1 MKPVCLQGNEPS
13 TGLSVIVKQCQ
24 DVVPTDQKW
33 SINSNGTIT
42 SLSNGYCL
50 TVVDCQNSN
59 GAEVR
64 ILPCEQP
71 PNYSCQSGKNQLWNI
86 NDNGTITSVLD
97 NACLD
102 VYNFKGP
109 VVDTWQCNGGHN
121 QMWKFNSEH
130 QCLHSEQQNMN
141 ICLAVQHTG
150 RAWSSDGQNKEIFL
164 ALFNI
169 EDVKANITVDLDDI
183 KKESS
188 LTHCLAT
195 NMWFPQETT
204 IVEQIVSAE
213 LPPHGST
220 LYNLTNCHYNYY
232 D

>member
-71 PNYSCQSGKNQLWNI
+71 PNYSCQSGKNQ
-86 NDNGTITSVLD
+86 VK
-97 NACLD
+97 
-102 VYNFKGP
+102 YH
-109 VVDTWQCNGGHN
+109 GG
-121 QMWKFNSEH
+121 QVM
-130 QCLHSEQQNMN
+130 
-141 ICLAVQHTG
+141 
-150 RAWSSDGQNKEIFL
+150 
-164 ALFNI
+164 
-169 EDVKANITVDLDDI
+169 EDR
-183 KKESS
+183 
-188 LTHCLAT
+188 
-195 NMWFPQETT
+195 
-204 IVEQIVSAE
+204 QIDRQ
-213 LPPHGST
+213 T
-220 LYNLTNCHYNYY
+220 
-232 D
+232 DR